1 MPMRRYIGPRHSGEI
16 ACKSGRAREGGTG
29 GSPLIFNCLWH
40 SATSPAERKIVE
52 KSVKLVIYTAILL
65 YGIYSVF
72 TGCGT
77 LKRGVNMTRR
87 RSASKA
93 QRGRGKKAHSEEHV
107 YGVAVPPGFDEE
119 VGDEGEKPSKG
130 EAGLRRLG
138 ESFGDSSEITTW

>member
-40 SATSPAERKIVE
+40 SATSPAVRKIIE

-77 LKRGVNMTRR
+77 LKRGVNMARR
-87 RSASKA
+87 RSAYKA
-93 QRGRGKKAHSEEHV
+93 QRGRVNKAHSEEHV
-107 YGVAVPPGFDEE
+107 YGVAGTQ
-119 VGDEGEKPSKG
+119 GLSGTIAGGSRQPSP
-130 EAGLRRLG
+130 AGRPTRR
-138 ESFGDSSEITTW
+138 FADSVQPRARISYT